1 MAAFPKWQYDEF
13 NPPGADYSD
22 PNIVAA
28 YDAFHLRFRNYKESA
43 EKILGSL
50 GLGAEHTVID
60 MGCGTGA
67 FTLHAAPHCKKIYAV
82 DISAPM
88 LDYVKTQAEQKNLQN
103 IEYHHA
109 GFLTYEHQDALA
121 DAAVSIAALH
131 HLPDFWKVVALRRL
145 GDMIKIGGYFL
156 LFDIVYPFCP
166 DEHKEDLDEWIQ
178 SCREAH
184 GESFADEL
192 AKHVREEYS
201 TYDWILD
208 SMLTLSGFEI
218 QEQHH
223 HDFMYGISYICT
235 RLD

>member
-1 MAAFPKWQYDEF
+1 MWDRWTSLFPLSFLWLQRFNFFWKTCMIDTHSCTIIPLRVPMAAFPKWQYDEF

-109 GFLTYEHQDALA
+109 GFLTYDHQDALA
-121 DAAVSIAALH
+121 DAA
-131 HLPDFWKVVALRRL
+131 
-145 GDMIKIGGYFL
+145 
-156 LFDIVYPFCP
+156 
-166 DEHKEDLDEWIQ
+166 
-178 SCREAH
+178 
-184 GESFADEL
+184 
-192 AKHVREEYS
+192 
-201 TYDWILD
+201 
-208 SMLTLSGFEI
+208 
-218 QEQHH
+218 
-223 HDFMYGISYICT
+223 
-235 RLD
+235 